1 MTKIDRRTFLKL
13 LPTVP
18 FYKVAW
24 PAVQTAV
31 QGKNQEQSGDQPN
44 ILFLVF
50 DTLSA
55 QHVSLYGYNRETTPN
70 FARFAEKSTVFHK
83 HVAGGNFTS
92 PGTATL
98 MTGTYP
104 WTHRAIQLHGLVKD
118 EFVQNNM
125 FSLMPDNYH
134 TAAYTHNLLVMSLLH
149 QFRGD
154 LDLFK
159 HTRDLCLADG
169 QFADRLFFEDY
180 TTAFWAETTALQGGA
195 TPPSTIFLS
204 LLDRFARSVGSRD
217 FKNELAKEYPRGIP
231 NLHSLYFLL
240 EDAIDWIEE
249 QVVTMPQPFM
259 GYFHLLPPHE
269 PYTPHAD
276 YIDIFTDGWQPPEK
290 PKLFGSLRTPQ
301 AMLNRERRL
310 YDEYLAFTDAEFGRL
325 LDNLEAQGILE
336 NTHIILTS
344 DHGEL
349 FERGIR
355 GHVTLTLYEGL
366 NHLPLLIHKPGQQ
379 SREDV
384 FQRTT
389 AADILPTLMQ
399 ITGQPVPDWCEGA
412 VLPTFGGAE
421 APDDRFVYTVEA
433 KSNPKYAALT
443 EATVAMYQ
451 DDMKLIRYFGYADDG
466 QDRYELYNLNDDPE
480 ELNNIYESEKGLADD
495 LTTALKDKIFAENA
509 SYRRE

>member
-1 MTKIDRRTFLKL
+1 MTKINRRTFLKL

-18 FYKVAW
+18 FYKIAW
-24 PAVQTAV
+24 PALQTAV
-31 QGKNQEQSGDQPN
+31 QAKNQTQDSNEAN

-55 QHVSLYGYNRETTPN
+55 KHVSLYGYNRETTPN

-92 PGTATL
+92 PGTSTL

-104 WTHRAIQLHGLVKD
+104 WTHRAVQLHGLVKD
-118 EFVQNNM
+118 EFAQKNM
-125 FSLMPDNYH
+125 FSMVPDNYH
-134 TAAYTHNLLVMSLLH
+134 KVAYTHNLLVMSLLH
-149 QFRGD
+149 QFRSD

-195 TPPSTIFLS
+195 TPPGALFLS
-204 LLDRFARSVGSRD
+204 LLDRFGRFAESRK

-231 NLHSLYFLL
+231 NLHSLFYLL
-240 EDAIDWIEE
+240 EDAIDWIGE
-249 QVVTMPQPFM
+249 QVATMPQPFM

-269 PYTPHAD
+269 PYLPHAD
-276 YIDIFTDGWQPPEK
+276 FVDIFTDGWQPTEK
-290 PKLFGSLRTPQ
+290 PKLFGSQNMPQ
-301 AMLNRERRL
+301 AGLNRERRM
-310 YDEYLAFTDAEFGRL
+310 YDEYLAYTDAEFGRL
-325 LDNLEAQGILE
+325 LDNLERQGVLD
-336 NTHIILTS
+336 NTTIILTS

-366 NHLPLLIHKPGQQ
+366 NHLPLLIHKAGQQ
-379 SREDV
+379 NREDV
-384 FQRTT
+384 FQRTS
-389 AADILPTLMQ
+389 AADILPTLLHM
-399 ITGQPVPDWCEGA
+399 TGQPIPEWVEGV
-412 VLPTFGGAE
+412 VLPTFGGQESAS
-421 APDDRFVYTVEA
+421 DRFVYSVEA

-451 DDMKLIRYFGYADDG
+451 NDTKLIRYFGYTDEDK
-466 QDRYELYNLNDDPE
+466 YEMYNLKDDPE
-480 ELNNIYESEKGLADD
+480 ELNNIYESEIGLAND

-509 SYRRE
+509 PYHHK

>member
-83 HVAGGNFTS
+83 HVSGGNFTS

-104 WTHRAIQLHGLVKD
+104 WSHRAIQLHGLVKD

>member
-83 HVAGGNFTS
+83 HVSGGNFTS

-104 WTHRAIQLHGLVKD
+104 WSHRAIQLHGLVKD

-301 AMLNRERRL
+301 AALNRERRL